1 MDFNLDVML
10 KRNEEAWYEEVR
22 DEYKLG
28 LGSKMTDQKKLI
40 VTWRLF
46 LQA

>member
-10 KRNEEAWYEEVR
+10 KPKEEAWFEELR

-28 LGSKMTDQKKLI
+28 SGSKMTDQKKL
-40 VTWRLF
+40 L
-46 LQA
+46 